1 LLPNIHR
8 LISVMLH
15 PVAVAKSIA
24 TLHAFQ
30 PDERQREA
38 IEHLHGPVLVV
49 AGAGTGKTTVLTQ
62 RIARLIREGHA
73 RPDEIL
79 AVTYT
84 VPAAKEILGRV
95 KTELGSGAA
104 KVQATTFHAY
114 CNELL
119 IRNDKK
125 FGV

>member
-1 LLPNIHR
+1 
-8 LISVMLH
+8 M
-15 PVAVAKSIA
+15 AVLKSIA
-24 TLHAFQ
+24 SPPAFQ

-73 RPDEIL
+73 RPEEIL

-84 VPAAKEILGRV
+84 VPAAKEILSKSEG
-95 KTELGSGAA
+95 GAGG
-104 KVQATTFHAY
+104 QALQSCRRRPSTPTAMN
-114 CNELL
+114 C
-119 IRNDKK
+119 
-125 FGV
+125 